1 MTAHPFNET
10 LVHEAAV
17 ALGTIEQASSAATS
31 AAAELDA
38 AFESLQEQV
47 APAQEIT
54 GNPEVLTELKSE
66 IHLVASRILVEG
78 AVVPEKA
85 AEYSASLVATV
96 DVLLTLASAP
106 TAAESASALTA
117 AELASLLTAPLL

>member
-1 MTAHPFNET
+1 MQLSKPAQ
-10 LVHEAAV
+10 
-17 ALGTIEQASSAATS
+17 LGAGAS

-47 APAQEIT
+47 TPAQEST

-66 IHLVASRILVEG
+66 IQLVASRILVEG
-78 AVVPEKA
+78 AVGPEKA
-85 AEYSASLVATV
+85 AEYSASLVVTLG
-96 DVLLTLASAP
+96 VLLTLASAP

-117 AELASLLTAPLL
+117 AEPASPLAAPLL